1 MRQIT
6 RQPFGRSLLAATAL
20 AVSTFAVHA
29 QTSQSS
35 TSPSTGTTAQETQRG
50 VPGTDVDVGKNRGT
64 SRGVPG
70 VDVDVG
76 REGDQ
81 RNLGTRVDTRTSGAS
96 GDATVAADRRA
107 RVDRN

>member
-6 RQPFGRSLLAATAL
+6 KRTFGLSLLPAMAL
-20 AVSTFAVHA
+20 AVSTLAVQA

-35 TSPSTGTTAQETQRG
+35 TSSSTGTTVQETQRG
-50 VPGTDVDVGKNRGT
+50 VPGTDVDVGTNRGT

-76 REGDQ
+76 REGNQ
-81 RNLGTRVDTRTSGAS
+81 RNLGTTVDTRTSGAS
-96 GDATVAADRRA
+96 GDSTMAADGRA